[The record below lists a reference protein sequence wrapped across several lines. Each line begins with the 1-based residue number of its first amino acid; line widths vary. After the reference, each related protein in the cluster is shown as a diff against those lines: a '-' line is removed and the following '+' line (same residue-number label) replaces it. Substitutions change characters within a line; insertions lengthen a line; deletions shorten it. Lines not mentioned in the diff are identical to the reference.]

1 MRWPAPGTRSAPAFR
16 NNRHMQDFIDRVRFD
31 ANGLVPVIAQDRA
44 SGTVLMLA
52 WANADALRHTV
63 STRQGTYFSRSRGE
77 LWIKGATSGATQH
90 VREVRL
96 DFVVDGASGH
106 LDLDGLHQRIVGQVA
121 GLVGLLDQAHPA
133 QAVGD
138 VGPAQLESAGVVV
151 CVGGDGTVLRAAR
164 VTVPFGTPLLG
175 VTIAPR
181 STVRVQCRRL
191 NIELYFHIDEWEA
204 DRKSVV

>member
-63 STRQGTYFSRSRGE
+63 STRQGTYLSRSRGE

-96 DFVVDGASGH
+96 DCDADAVLYVVDQHDGACHTGARSCFDADVV
-106 LDLDGLHQRIVGQVA
+106 L
-121 GLVGLLDQAHPA
+121 
-133 QAVGD
+133 GD
-138 VGPAQLESAGVVV
+138 PDA
-151 CVGGDGTVLRAAR
+151 
-164 VTVPFGTPLLG
+164 
-175 VTIAPR
+175 
-181 STVRVQCRRL
+181 
-191 NIELYFHIDEWEA
+191 
-204 DRKSVV
+204 